1 MVTAEMASVA
11 KVGGLGDVAAAL
23 SQALA
28 RRGHDVRVVMPLYG
42 ELDREKLGIKILKKL
57 PPLAVRIGQRVY
69 DFKIH
74 MCGSPR
80 AAVKIY
86 MVECAAL
93 YGRPGIYTDSA
104 GKGFVDSLE
113 RASLHSQAALM
124 LPRLLDWPVDVIHC
138 HDAEA
143 APALLYRRQ
152 WYAGRQVP
160 GVGGSLLTIHNLSHQ
175 EINPSAGVH
184 ILGLP
189 EAMVKYPGLLEFH
202 GKMNLLKA
210 GILSA
215 DLVNTVS
222 PTYAAETTADPVFG
236 CGLEGV
242 LLSRKKDYSGI
253 LNGADY
259 DTWKT
264 RGNKFLPAAYDVDDL
279 SGKTVCRRA
288 LAKELGLE
296 VMDNKPL
303 CGLVG
308 RLVQQKGIDLVIP
321 LMKRLTAD
329 GFTFAILGTGEKV
342 YEKALRKLADA
353 HPGNIAYIQEFNEDL
368 AHRIYAGSDLF
379 LMPSHFE
386 PCGLSQLY
394 ALRYGTPPVVRHT
407 GGLADT
413 VKDATN
419 EKGTGFVFKAPTSP
433 ALLAALRSAEK
444 VFADPEQWQNLQT
457 LGMTCDFGWEQAAAE
472 YEVIYGRLSVDGKA

>member
-1 MVTAEMASVA
+1 
-11 KVGGLGDVAAAL
+11 
-23 SQALA
+23 
-28 RRGHDVRVVMPLYG
+28 
-42 ELDREKLGIKILKKL
+42 
-57 PPLAVRIGQRVY
+57 
-69 DFKIH
+69 
-74 MCGSPR
+74 
-80 AAVKIY
+80 
-86 MVECAAL
+86 MVECNAL
-93 YGRPGIYTDSA
+93 FGRPGIYTDSE
-104 GKGFVDSLE
+104 GIGFVDSLE

-143 APALLYRRQ
+143 APALLYRRH
-152 WYAGRQVP
+152 WYAGRSVP
-160 GVGGSLLTIHNLSHQ
+160 GVGGSLLTIHNLAHQ
-175 EINPSAGVH
+175 EINPQAGVH
-184 ILGLP
+184 TLGLP
-189 EAMVKYPGLLEFH
+189 EAMVKDPGVLEFH
-202 GKMNLLKA
+202 GQLNLLKA

-222 PTYAAETTADPVFG
+222 PTYALETTGNEIFG

-264 RGNKFLPAAYDVDDL
+264 RNNKALPAAYDADDL
-279 SGKTVCRRA
+279 TGKTKCRE
-288 LAKELGLE
+288 LLIKELGLKATK
-296 VMDNKPL
+296 NKPL

-321 LMKRLTAD
+321 LMQRLAND
-329 GFTFAILGTGEKV
+329 GFIFAILGTGEKR

-353 HPGNIAYIQEFNEDL
+353 NPTAIAYVQEFNEDL
-368 AHRIYAGSDLF
+368 AHRIYAGSDIF

-394 ALRYGTPPVVRHT
+394 ALRYGTPPVVRQT
-407 GGLADT
+407 GGLSDT
-413 VKDATN
+413 VKDVSTKDGN
-419 EKGTGFVFKAPTSP
+419 GFIFKAPSSP

-444 VFADPEQWQNLQT
+444 VFANAEQWLDIQRK
-457 LGMTCDFGWEQAAAE
+457 GMACNFGWEIAAAE
-472 YEVIYGRLSVDGKA
+472 YENLYQKISSDGNQ